1 MIKVEKKNTDYI
13 TSIDGSD
20 SELVAELVIASKALV
35 EAGAIQNLF
44 SAGCIIASCDDVDFH
59 SEKL

>member
-1 MIKVEKKNTDYI
+1 MIKVEKKNNDYI

-44 SAGCIIASCDDVDFH
+44 SAGH
-59 SEKL
+59 